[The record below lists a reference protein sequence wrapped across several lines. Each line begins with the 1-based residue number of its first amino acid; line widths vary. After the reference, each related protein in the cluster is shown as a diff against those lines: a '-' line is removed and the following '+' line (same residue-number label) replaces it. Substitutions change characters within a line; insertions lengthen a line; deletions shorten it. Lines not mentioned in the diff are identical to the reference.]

1 MLTLNLNS
9 LLTLILPDLW
19 LYLLS
24 ALAIYRLTSMFV
36 EEDGPLHFFKRWR
49 KYLYSLSARWQWVA
63 EGFSCFYC
71 LSFWVSLLLS
81 VCIVQSLNLG
91 LVVVWWSLAATV
103 QLYRRH
109 EDRETARI
117 NVARY
122 AATKSSS

>member
-1 MLTLNLNS
+1 MPTLNPNSLLNLN
-9 LLTLILPDLW
+9 LPDLW

-24 ALAIYRLTSMFV
+24 ALAIYRVSSMLM
-36 EEDGPLHFFKRWR
+36 EEDGPMHLFKRWR
-49 KYLYSLSARWQWVA
+49 KFLYGRSARWQWVA

-71 LSFWVSLLLS
+71 LSFWVSLVLS
-81 VCIVQSLNLG
+81 ACIVQRLNLG
-91 LVVVWWSLAATV
+91 LVVVWLSLAGMV

-122 AATKSSS
+122 AATKSSP